1 MTSGNPPLRDK
12 DKTVLHHI
20 KEGRDDIQKIT
31 EATTLENH
39 EVNYCFQ
46 KLEKLGLIEVEKPD
60 GMVERVVDGQKR
72 VFEAPKRAELAEE
85 GDQYLKDI
93 EGGTVEAYD
102 EMSSSDLIKR
112 FRELEERV
120 DQLENSIEAFRRQ
133 ILGKL
138 EEK

>member
-1 MTSGNPPLRDK
+1 MTSEKPPLRDK
-12 DKTVLHHI
+12 DKAVLNHI

-72 VFEAPKRAELAEE
+72 VFEAPKRAELTEQGVE
-85 GDQYLKDI
+85 YNERDKKITSYNKMSQSEIVEKVRVLEDDI
-93 EGGTVEAYD
+93 EALEEAFQTFK
-102 EMSSSDLIKR
+102 SQIQ
-112 FRELEERV
+112 REL
-120 DQLENSIEAFRRQ
+120 
-133 ILGKL
+133 
-138 EEK
+138 